1 MSSDR
6 AVTTE
11 PPGSSEEARGCPP
24 PASEVTLRTRS
35 LAARGL
41 PVAITLIGVAVS
53 LAVFALTA
61 LRGRAARRIEFDRQA
76 ASVARAAQASFDVP
90 LEVLRSIPA
99 LFGASEMVTR
109 AEFRSFVQPSLS
121 RYPWIYALEWIPRVP
136 GSERNAFEAAARNDG
151 LTGYHFKQDAP
162 KGPPVVADERA
173 EYFPLYYMEPA
184 NNVALGI
191 EETALPVRQAA
202 LERARDSNA
211 TVITEQLR
219 LVQDVRTIVS
229 VIAFHPVY
237 RHGARLSS
245 IEARRESLVGYAA
258 AVFRVEPVVKAALR
272 KVDFEALDAVL
283 VDVEARPPAVLF
295 ESRPGGARALGQNG
309 QAVWEHVATLG
320 GRRWA
325 FRVGDRAGVV
335 RAPLSDW
342 LTLVIGLLISALAAA
357 LARAYQATRRLRRQ
371 VDASR
376 HLGQY
381 TLVEKLGEGGMGTVY
396 RAHHALLRRPTAI
409 KLLHPLRRNATALA
423 RFESEVQ
430 LTSSLTHPNTVVVY
444 DYGHT
449 PEGLFYYAMEYI
461 DGITLQEL
469 VDIDGGQAP
478 ERVVSILMHI
488 CAALAEAHA
497 IGLVHRDIKPANI
510 MLCRRGGIWDFVK
523 VLDFGLAKDLTASGT
538 ANLSQSTELLGTPL
552 YLAPEAV
559 LGRPID
565 ARVDIYALGA
575 VAYFVLTG
583 STVFDGGTALEVYV
597 KTVSQP
603 PEPVA
608 QRLGREPCRALE
620 ALIMQ
625 CLAKDPSERPA
636 SADVLARALRDTGVR
651 PWSADE
657 ADRWWREHGQRVTDR
672 VHAVRRG
679 RQRQPSGVTIEMDPR
694 RSVEYAE
701 TRLADR
707 G

>member
-1 MSSDR
+1 MDASGATAEAGGRPSLPSD
-6 AVTTE
+6 
-11 PPGSSEEARGCPP
+11 
-24 PASEVTLRTRS
+24 VTLPTGL
-35 LAARGL
+35 LAARGV
-41 PVAITLIGVAVS
+41 PIAIMLVGLAAS
-53 LAVFALTA
+53 LAVFAWTTLH
-61 LRGRAARRIEFDRQA
+61 GRAARRIEFDRRA

-99 LFGASEMVTR
+99 LFGASETVTR
-109 AEFRSFVQPSLS
+109 QEFRSFVRPSLS

-136 GSERNAFEAAARNDG
+136 RSDRGVYEAAARSDG
-151 LTGYHFKQDAP
+151 LKGYHFKQDAP
-162 KGPPVVADERA
+162 KGPPVLADERP
-173 EYFPLYYMEPA
+173 EYFPLYYMEPP
-184 NNVALGI
+184 NPVALGI
-191 EETALPVRQAA
+191 EETALPVRKVA
-202 LERARDSNA
+202 LERARDSN
-211 TVITEQLR
+211 TTIITEQLK
-219 LVQDVRTIVS
+219 LVQDAGTIVS

-237 RHGARLSS
+237 RHSARLSS
-245 IEARRESLVGYAA
+245 VEERRASLVGYAA

-272 KVDFEALDAVL
+272 RFDFQALDAVL
-283 VDVEARPPAVLF
+283 VDVDARPPAVLF
-295 ESRPGGARALGQNG
+295 ESRPGGARALGEDG
-309 QAVWEHVATLG
+309 QAVWEQVATVG

-342 LTLVIGLLISALAAA
+342 LTLAIGLLISALVAA
-357 LARAYQATRRLRRQ
+357 LVGAYRATRHLRRQ

-376 HLGQY
+376 RLGQY

-396 RAHHALLRRPTAI
+396 RAHHALLRRPTAV
-409 KLLHPLRRNATALA
+409 KLLHPLRRDATALA

-478 ERVVSILMHI
+478 ERMVSILMQI

-510 MLCRRGGIWDFVK
+510 MLCQRGGIWDFVK
-523 VLDFGLAKDLTASGT
+523 VLDFGLAKDLSVAGT
-538 ANLSQSTELLGTPL
+538 AHLSQSTELLGTPL

-583 STVFDGGTALEVYV
+583 STVFDGGTVLEVCV

-620 ALIMQ
+620 ALVMQ

-636 SADVLARALRDTGVR
+636 SADALARALRDTCVR
-651 PWSADE
+651 PWNSDDA
-657 ADRWWREHGQRVTDR
+657 ARWWQEHGRAVSER
-672 VHAVRRG
+672 VHAARKG
-679 RQRQPSGVTIEMDPR
+679 RQRPPSGTTIEVGPR
-694 RSVEYAE
+694 RSAE
-701 TRLADR
+701 HTDAQLTEDP